1 MNPRERFL
9 AAARGEPHDRPP
21 VWLMRQAGR
30 YLPEYR
36 ELREKYGFLEMVRK
50 PELAVEVSLQPW
62 RRFGVDAV
70 ILFSDILIP
79 VSAMGVRL
87 SFEEGTGPLLDRTVE
102 SVSDIARLAR
112 PHVRT
117 QLSFTTEAIEALRQ
131 EVGDEA
137 ALLGFVGSPWT
148 IACYMT
154 EGGSG
159 EFNRALSMARGGG
172 EMVSLLDF
180 LSDALSEYAV
190 AQARAGCD
198 AVQVFDTWAGLLE
211 PGEYAEL
218 VLPRVKR
225 ICDSISEAGA
235 VPILFIRES
244 ARLLEAMRDSG
255 AQVASL
261 GPRTDLPRAW
271 EILGEKMATQG
282 NIDPEKLL
290 ASPAS
295 VVGETEALLS
305 AISKRHGHIV
315 NLGHGV
321 LPKTRPDCVKAFVDT
336 VKNWREMPE
345 ARG

>member
-1 MNPRERFL
+1 MNSRERFL
-9 AAARGEPHDRPP
+9 AAARCEAHDRPP

-36 ELREKYGFLEMVRK
+36 GLREKYGFLEMVKR

-87 SFEEGTGPLLDRTVE
+87 SFEEGRGPVLDRRVR
-102 SVSDIARLAR
+102 SSSDIAKLAR

-117 QLSFTTEAIEALRQ
+117 QLSFTLEAIEALRH

-137 ALLGFVGSPWT
+137 ALVGFVGSPWT
-148 IACYMT
+148 MACYMT

-159 EFNRALSMARGGG
+159 EFAGALSMARDRIGDATAL
-172 EMVSLLDF
+172 MDF
-180 LSDALSEYAV
+180 LADVLSEYAV

-198 AVQVFDTWAGLLE
+198 AVQIFDTWGGLLE
-211 PGEYAEL
+211 SAEYVDL
-218 VLPRVKR
+218 VLPQVKR
-225 ICDSISEAGA
+225 ICDAVRGAGSI
-235 VPILFIRES
+235 PIFFVRES
-244 ARLLEAMRDSG
+244 DKLLEAMRDSG
-255 AQVASL
+255 AQVAGL
-261 GPRTDLPRAW
+261 GPNASLSRAW
-271 EILGEKMATQG
+271 EVLGPGIATQG

-290 ASPAS
+290 SSPAS
-295 VVGETEALLS
+295 VVKETEGLLS
-305 AISKRHGHIV
+305 AIAKRPGHIV

-321 LPKTRPDCVKAFVDT
+321 LPRTRPDCVKALVDT
-336 VKNWREMPE
+336 VKNSVTRNP
-345 ARG
+345 